1 MEKEEGKEKE
11 KKEKRKRKKEQEKK
25 ALNYSGAQH
34 VLAGPDSRFRILSII
49 HRAD

>member
-11 KKEKRKRKKEQEKK
+11 KKERKRKKGQEKK